1 MRIKWLGH
9 ASFLITSDDGT
20 TVITDPYQSATDG
33 GMVGYDKI
41 NQSATVVTVSHE
53 HGDHNSASDVQ
64 GNPTIVRGLGSHEAG
79 GIEFRGVE
87 SYHDTNHGDQRG
99 PNTLFCFSVDG
110 IRICHLGDLG
120 HQLSQSTL
128 NEIGEVDL
136 LLAVAGGG
144 PTIDLPDLN
153 QLVEAMGPKVVI
165 PMHFTNNNCT
175 YTKYTVEDFAEGKDT
190 VKRTGTSE
198 VELSSAEL
206 PQNTE
211 VVILDHAL

>member
-1 MRIKWLGH
+1 MKIKWLGH
-9 ASFLITSDDGT
+9 ASFLITSNDGT
-20 TVITDPYQSATDG
+20 TIITDPYQSANDG
-33 GMVGYDKI
+33 GMVGYEKI
-41 NQSATVVTVSHE
+41 TQSASVVTVSHE
-53 HGDHNSASDVQ
+53 HGDHNSVNDVQ
-64 GNPTIVRGLGSHEAG
+64 GNPALIRGLGSQEAG

-87 SYHDTNHGDQRG
+87 SYHDTNYGSQRG

-128 NEIGEVDL
+128 DEIGEVDL

-175 YTKYTVEDFAEGKDT
+175 YTKYTAEDLAKGKDT

-198 VELSSAEL
+198 VEFSSSEL

-211 VVILDHAL
+211 VVILNHAL